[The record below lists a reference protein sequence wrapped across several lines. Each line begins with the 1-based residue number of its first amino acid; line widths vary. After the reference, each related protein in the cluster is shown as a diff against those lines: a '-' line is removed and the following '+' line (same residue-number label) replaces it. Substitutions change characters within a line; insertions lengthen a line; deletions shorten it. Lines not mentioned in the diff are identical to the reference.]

1 VNSRIESLAVAQ
13 IRDAD
18 RAAPQLGLRVHA
30 VDAGSEADID
40 RAFATIERL
49 QLGALVVSTDPFF
62 ASLARRHQIVAL
74 SAKHR
79 LPTVYGG
86 RSGPGVGGLM
96 SYGTRASDTWQQA
109 GRYVARILKGDKP
122 GDLPVV
128 QGTLFETVVNLKT
141 AKALGLVIP
150 TKVLAAA
157 DEIIE

>member
-74 SAKHR
+74 SAKHS
-79 LPTVYGG
+79 LPTMYGG
-86 RSGPGVGGLM
+86 RSGPAVGGLM
-96 SYGTRASDTWQQA
+96 SYGTRPSDTWQQA